1 MAEWLRRGLQN
12 LVRRFNS
19 GCGLQNNFY
28 FSVKKEKK
36 ILSFIFLAV
45 FVSALFFIA
54 APAALAEETKTESK
68 IISPFD
74 VLQVK
79 IPGLDA
85 LLKTDEAQVK
95 CTGEGKDKVCEYP
108 WVGIYIKAV
117 YKFLVGISGMLAVIV
132 MMAGGYYWLFA
143 GGNAGRVTQAKEY
156 IGGAIMGLALALGSY
171 MILNLINPDI
181 LQLEPIRVGS
191 IPEITIEQLK
201 KEYEGQSCKNLTPGQ
216 IANALITVYCP
227 PNSKGTKKGDL
238 QSANPS
244 VRKARQDFLCG
255 IGINCDC
262 NNTTLCSSE
271 KRDNEIFVKGKKQFV
286 KWTCFKDFDDTEIN
300 VCKYTASGIT
310 PQEGVTIAADLN
322 CFPLGTK
329 ICIGGRE
336 YTVQDKGS
344 AIKGLHFDVWKDDC
358 GKANSHVADVRI
370 GGCYGP

>member
-1 MAEWLRRGLQN
+1 M
-12 LVRRFNS
+12 
-19 GCGLQNNFY
+19 
-28 FSVKKEKK
+28 KKEKK

-45 FVSALFFIA
+45 TLSALFFISVN
-54 APAALAEETKTESK
+54 ALAADEKAESK
-68 IISPFD
+68 IVSPFD

-95 CTGEGKDKVCEYP
+95 CTGEGKDKICEYP
-108 WVGIYIKAV
+108 WVGIYIKTI

-132 MMAGGYYWLFA
+132 MMAGGYYWLFS

-156 IGGAIMGLALALGSY
+156 IGGAVLGLTLALGSY
-171 MILNLINPDI
+171 MILNLINPNI
-181 LQLEPIRVGS
+181 LELKPIRVGS
-191 IPEITIEQLK
+191 IAEITVEQLT
-201 KEYEGQSCKNLTPGQ
+201 KEFEGQDCKNLTPGQ
-216 IANALITVYCP
+216 MANALITVYCP
-227 PNSKGTKKGDL
+227 PDSKNTKKGDL
-238 QSANPS
+238 QSVNPS
-244 VRKARQDFLCG
+244 VKKARQDFLCG
-255 IGINCDC
+255 MGINCDC
-262 NNTTLCSSE
+262 NNTKLCSSE

-286 KWTCFKDFDDTEIN
+286 KWTCFQDFDDTTIN
-300 VCKYTASGIT
+300 VCNKTASGIT
-310 PQEGVTIAADLN
+310 PQEGVTIAADLG

-358 GKANSHVADVRI
+358 GKASSHVADVRI